1 MEYDRIK
8 IAGLIDHSSLK
19 GYVTWENIRS
29 LIDEAATFG
38 TYAVCIEPL
47 FAEKAREY
55 VHANKLDVKI
65 DLTLDFPL
73 GVLPTETREN
83 LIEEFSDLCEEVD
96 LVVQTGFVRS
106 GYFKDVEQDINSI
119 VKTAHSEG
127 LVIKII
133 TEDAYTTT
141 DQKRKLYDIICR
153 SKADFI
159 KTSTGFADVDFA
171 KAIGN
176 EAGATVKNVELM
188 AEIAKRT
195 GSKIGIKVAGGIK
208 SYSEA
213 LSLMKASGMPPDPK
227 HFRLGVSRTKQ
238 ILSEIDA
245 PQ

>member
-96 LVVQTGFVRS
+96 LVVQTG
-106 GYFKDVEQDINSI
+106 
-119 VKTAHSEG
+119 
-127 LVIKII
+127 
-133 TEDAYTTT
+133 
-141 DQKRKLYDIICR
+141 
-153 SKADFI
+153 
-159 KTSTGFADVDFA
+159 
-171 KAIGN
+171 
-176 EAGATVKNVELM
+176 
-188 AEIAKRT
+188 
-195 GSKIGIKVAGGIK
+195 
-208 SYSEA
+208 
-213 LSLMKASGMPPDPK
+213 
-227 HFRLGVSRTKQ
+227 
-238 ILSEIDA
+238 
-245 PQ
+245 